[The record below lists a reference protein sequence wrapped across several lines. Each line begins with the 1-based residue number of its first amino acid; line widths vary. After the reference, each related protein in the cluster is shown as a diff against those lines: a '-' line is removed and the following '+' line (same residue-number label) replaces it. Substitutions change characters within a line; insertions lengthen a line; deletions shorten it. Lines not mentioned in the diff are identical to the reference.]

1 MTYRSDCTYSF
12 CGHEANE
19 AHEYPAGAFRE
30 FCGLRGIPYPI
41 PCVDQDSSSV
51 QKFNISEATVLM
63 TGTENDFAFHW
74 EELKDGYIFTGEGVE
89 PKLQAW
95 LRAQIKRCSNLRCPC
110 YVLGGYVW
118 VNALDAYP
126 VEAAEFPKEAYYK
139 LWLEHPM
146 GLPCPQWFMDLSR
159 DTLPAEP
166 ELPDDVAEE
175 LGVRSLS
182 RLTSSLAG
190 GTTDARAVEQ
200 DSLKADGLSAAEV
213 HKVFQASPA
222 LRDVAVAFLEFLA
235 IEGRSPAGGEIP
247 KDEQKKAEEG
257 RRRGLMSRL
266 AKKAKEGGWARNG
279 DKMSEA
285 QVKVL
290 TELLLGK
297 NLGGAGNKK
306 A

>member
-1 MTYRSDCTYSF
+1 M
-12 CGHEANE
+12 
-19 AHEYPAGAFRE
+19 
-30 FCGLRGIPYPI
+30 
-41 PCVDQDSSSV
+41 
-51 QKFNISEATVLM
+51 
-63 TGTENDFAFHW
+63 
-74 EELKDGYIFTGEGVE
+74 
-89 PKLQAW
+89 
-95 LRAQIKRCSNLRCPC
+95 
-110 YVLGGYVW
+110 W

-235 IEGRSPAGGEIP
+235 IEGRSPAGA
-247 KDEQKKAEEG
+247 KYQRTNKKKP
-257 RRRGLMSRL
+257 R
-266 AKKAKEGGWARNG
+266 K
-279 DKMSEA
+279 
-285 QVKVL
+285 
-290 TELLLGK
+290 
-297 NLGGAGNKK
+297 GGAGG
-306 A
+306 